1 MKVRVSQI
9 VGGFFLGALL
19 IVVTL
24 YFPARS
30 CSKNFDAGL
39 TTEEPAAAPSGSQ
52 QAAQRSGAQSGP
64 QAFTAPGIRFEPHQE
79 WIAESPSS
87 SMRKA
92 QYRLPA
98 VEGDLE
104 NAELIVFYFQGGG
117 GGVQAN
123 IDRWVGQ
130 FSLPDGGSA
139 RSASKTS
146 TRDSNGI
153 PLTVLDVRGTYNRSV
168 GGPMSG
174 QTEPVPGFRMLA
186 AVAETSA
193 GPYFFKLTGP
203 EKTVD
208 AWEDEFDRFLQT
220 IAPNTG

>member
-1 MKVRVSQI
+1 MGAILAAVL
-9 VGGFFLGALL
+9 FF
-19 IVVTL
+19 
-24 YFPARS
+24 FPMRS

-39 TTEEPAAAPSGSQ
+39 TTEGPAAPRSGSQRAAAPAGAASG
-52 QAAQRSGAQSGP
+52 RR
-64 QAFTAPGIRFEPHQE
+64 AFTAPGIRFEPPQE
-79 WIAESPSS
+79 WIPESPSS

-98 VEGDLE
+98 VEGDPE
-104 NAELIVFYFQGGG
+104 SAELIVFYFAGGG

-123 IDRWVGQ
+123 INRWVGQ
-130 FSLPDGGSA
+130 FSLPGGGSA

-146 TRDSNGI
+146 TRESNGI
-153 PLTVLDVRGTYNRSV
+153 PLTVLDVRGTYHRSV
-168 GGPMSG
+168 GAPMSG
-174 QTEPVPGFRMLA
+174 QTEPVPNFRMLA

-220 IAPNTG
+220 IAPNPG

>member
-1 MKVRVSQI
+1 MRGSQI
-9 VGGFFLGALL
+9 VGGVFLGALL
-19 IVVTL
+19 AVGL
-24 YFPARS
+24 FFFPTRS

-39 TTEEPAAAPSGSQ
+39 TTEGPAAPRSGSQSAAAPAGADSG
-52 QAAQRSGAQSGP
+52 G
-64 QAFTAPGIRFEPHQE
+64 QAFTAPGIRFQPPPE
-79 WIAESPSS
+79 WIRESPSS

-92 QYRLPA
+92 QYRLPTA
-98 VEGDLE
+98 QGDPE
-104 NAELIVFYFQGGG
+104 SAELIVFYFEGGG

-130 FSLPDGGSA
+130 FSLPGGASA

-146 TRDSNGI
+146 RRESNGI
-153 PLTVLDVRGTYNRSV
+153 PLTLLDVRGTYNRSV

-174 QTEPVPGFRMLA
+174 QTEPLPGFRMLA

-203 EKTVD
+203 EKTVE

-220 IAPNTG
+220 IAPHS